1 MTTKDDRN
9 KPVDPFGTK
18 RTSSTTSQE
27 IYEPLTLNVTGD
39 TSTIN
44 VTKKRL
50 NDATPDEWN
59 NASRGYKYPEIGT
72 EDYFQGSLFDKADEA
87 TKYSSLEE
95 LFGIPENHDEVD
107 EPKHYNYGKYETI
120 DVIVDTLG
128 EYEAI
133 NYCHGNV
140 LKYTMRMWHKGKPIT
155 DCKKARWYLNKM
167 IELLE
172 KTEGINW

>member
-1 MTTKDDRN
+1 MSTLDDRN
-9 KPVDPFGTK
+9 KSADPYGT
-18 RTSSTTSQE
+18 R
-27 IYEPLTLNVTGD
+27 
-39 TSTIN
+39 
-44 VTKKRL
+44 KRL
-50 NDATPDEWN
+50 NDATPEEWDS
-59 NASRGYKYPEIGT
+59 AVKRYKYPEVGS
-72 EDYFQGSLFDKADEA
+72 EDYFQGSIFDKADVLLKGWDEP
-87 TKYSSLEE
+87 SQQ
-95 LFGIPENHDEVD
+95 DEVN
-107 EPKHYNYGKYETI
+107 EPKHYNYGKFETI

-133 NYCHGNV
+133 SYCHGNV

>member
-9 KPVDPFGTK
+9 LAVDPFGF
-18 RTSSTTSQE
+18 
-27 IYEPLTLNVTGD
+27 N
-39 TSTIN
+39 
-44 VTKKRL
+44 KKRL
-50 NDATPDEWN
+50 NDATPEEWN
-59 NASRGYKYPEIGT
+59 SAIRGYEKPEEGT
-72 EDYFQGSLFDKADEA
+72 EFYQSQLFSGSLWDEA
-87 TKYSSLEE
+87 DKQTR
-95 LFGIPENHDEVD
+95 NDEVN

-133 NYCHGNV
+133 SYCHGNV
-140 LKYTMRMWHKGKPIT
+140 LKYTMRMWHKGRPIT

>member
-9 KPVDPFGTK
+9 LPLDPYGLKK
-18 RTSSTTSQE
+18 R
-27 IYEPLTLNVTGD
+27 
-39 TSTIN
+39 
-44 VTKKRL
+44 RL
-50 NDATPDEWN
+50 NDATPEEWN
-59 NASRGYKYPEIGT
+59 SAIRGYEKPEEGT
-72 EDYFQGSLFDKADEA
+72 EFYQSQLFSGSLWDEA
-87 TKYSSLEE
+87 DKQTR
-95 LFGIPENHDEVD
+95 NDEVN

-133 NYCHGNV
+133 SYCHGNV
-140 LKYTMRMWHKGKPIT
+140 LKYTMRMWHKGRPIT

>member
-9 KPVDPFGTK
+9 LAVDPFGFNK
-18 RTSSTTSQE
+18 R
-27 IYEPLTLNVTGD
+27 
-39 TSTIN
+39 
-44 VTKKRL
+44 RL
-50 NDATPDEWN
+50 NDATPEEWN
-59 NASRGYKYPEIGT
+59 SAIRGYEKPEEGT
-72 EDYFQGSLFDKADEA
+72 EFYQSQLFSGSLWDEA
-87 TKYSSLEE
+87 DKQTR
-95 LFGIPENHDEVD
+95 NDEVN

-133 NYCHGNV
+133 SYCHGNV
-140 LKYTMRMWHKGKPIT
+140 LKYTMRMWHKGRPIT

>member
-1 MTTKDDRN
+1 MNSR
-9 KPVDPFGTK
+9 
-18 RTSSTTSQE
+18 R
-27 IYEPLTLNVTGD
+27 I
-39 TSTIN
+39 
-44 VTKKRL
+44 
-50 NDATPDEWN
+50 NDATPEEWN
-59 NASRGYKYPEIGT
+59 SATRNYVYPEIGS
-72 EDYFQGSLFDKADEA
+72 EDYFQGSLFDKADEM
-87 TKYSSLEE
+87 SQQP
-95 LFGIPENHDEVD
+95 FGFENIFGDPPREDNEVD
-107 EPKHYNYGKYETI
+107 EPKHYNYGKFETI

-140 LKYTMRMWHKGKPIT
+140 LKYTMRMWHKGRPIT

>member
-1 MTTKDDRN
+1 MTTKEDRN
-9 KPVDPFGTK
+9 LAVDPFGF
-18 RTSSTTSQE
+18 
-27 IYEPLTLNVTGD
+27 N
-39 TSTIN
+39 
-44 VTKKRL
+44 KKRL
-50 NDATPDEWN
+50 NDATPEEWN
-59 NASRGYKYPEIGT
+59 SAIRGYEKPEEGT
-72 EDYFQGSLFDKADEA
+72 EFYQSQLFSGSLWDDADKQ
-87 TKYSSLEE
+87 TR
-95 LFGIPENHDEVD
+95 HDEVE

-133 NYCHGNV
+133 SYCHGNV
-140 LKYTMRMWHKGKPIT
+140 LKYTMRMWHKGRPIT